1 MLEKSLNDVETKLF
15 FSLTDEMKDNLS
27 NFQGNTDILNISI
40 DDAYETIKN
49 ILKTLSV
56 TSVFGKD
63 IDALLD
69 DLKYTVMIYSCYYAM
84 EYLYTIDNPRGVL
97 LDGHF
102 IQKFYHC
109 DANIQRDILNNLK
122 KKI

>member
-63 IDALLD
+63 IDP
-69 DLKYTVMIYSCYYAM
+69 Y
-84 EYLYTIDNPRGVL
+84 
-97 LDGHF
+97 
-102 IQKFYHC
+102 
-109 DANIQRDILNNLK
+109 
-122 KKI
+122 

>member
-49 ILKTLSV
+49 ILKTL
-56 TSVFGKD
+56 
-63 IDALLD
+63 
-69 DLKYTVMIYSCYYAM
+69 
-84 EYLYTIDNPRGVL
+84 
-97 LDGHF
+97 
-102 IQKFYHC
+102 
-109 DANIQRDILNNLK
+109 
-122 KKI
+122 